1 MTKRINYL
9 RIILHVVAW
18 IIFIGLCI
26 EAGGF
31 LVNTISTLLLTPE
44 GAKRFWTQ
52 ADLSELYHHNLSYYI
67 TLTSLMCIAAILKA
81 IMFYFIVRIFYDKKI
96 NLSKP
101 FNESIRK
108 FLLTITYLAMG
119 IGFFS
124 LWGTQNVKM
133 ILGEGIQ
140 IPDLQNLR
148 LDGADVWLFMGVI
161 LLVIAQVFKKG
172 IEIQNENELTV

>member
-1 MTKRINYL
+1 MSTTNHYL
-9 RIILHVVAW
+9 RITLHVVAW
-18 IIFIGLCI
+18 IIFAGLGI

-44 GAKRFWTQ
+44 GAKRLWTQ
-52 ADLSELYHHNLSYYI
+52 ADLSELYHHNLSYYV

-81 IMFYFIVRIFYDKKI
+81 IMFYFIVRIFYDKQL

-101 FNESIRK
+101 FNESIRR

-119 IGFFS
+119 IGLFS
-124 LWGTQNVKM
+124 LWGTKNTKM
-133 ILGEGIQ
+133 ILGEGIK
-140 IPDLQNLR
+140 IPDLQSLR
-148 LDGADVWLFMGVI
+148 LAGGDVWLFMGVI

-172 IEIQNENELTV
+172 IEIQKENELTV

>member
-1 MTKRINYL
+1 MSKRNNYL
-9 RIILHVVAW
+9 RVILYVVAW
-18 IIFIGLCI
+18 IIFVGLGI

-31 LVNTISTLLLTPE
+31 LVNTIATLALTPE

-52 ADLSELYHHNLSYYI
+52 VDLSALYHHNLSYYI

-81 IMFYFIVRIFYDKKI
+81 IMFFFIVSIFYDKKI

-108 FLLTITYLAMG
+108 FLLTITYFAIG

-124 LWGTQNVKM
+124 LWGTKYVKTIM
-133 ILGEGIQ
+133 SEGLKM
-140 IPDLQNLR
+140 PDLQSLR
-148 LDGADVWLFMGVI
+148 IDGGDVWLFMGVI